1 MPVFTAGGLATG
13 MDTNSIVEQLVSLE
27 SRPLSLL
34 RSRQSGMKTQVST
47 LADLVSKLSSL
58 AAAAKDLGDA
68 GVLGTKAVSTND
80 AFTAT
85 PGSAATAGRYGVEVT
100 ALARAAKWRS
110 AAFAAGATHAGGTL
124 TLTVQGVTY
133 PPPPA
138 QPIAIADRA
147 SLADV
152 AAQIRALGAPV
163 TATVLSDGTRSY
175 LSITARDTGHPVAG
189 GAAAALSVAF
199 TPTGTPAG
207 QLPAYAEI
215 EGARN
220 ATFEIDG
227 LAFTRPS
234 NTVSDALPG
243 VTLTLRKEG
252 APAEDLVVA
261 NDPDATKARLQKFV
275 DAYNA
280 VMAVVQKQ
288 LSPAE
293 GSSRSAS
300 LQGDAAVRGLQR
312 RLQALVVAAVP
323 GLGTTSTL
331 ADLGVKTARDGSL
344 SVDAATLDKAVA
356 RDPAAVNGLFSKATT
371 GLSALAADLASAY
384 TRAGDGVLVARQK
397 GLDESIKSLD
407 RQAEAMSKRIEAFR
421 TNLLRQFAAMEE
433 AVSGYKS
440 IGDFLT
446 RQTAQTAK

>member
-13 MDTNSIVEQLVSLE
+13 MDTNSIVEQLVALE
-27 SRPLSLL
+27 SRPLDLL
-34 RSRQSGMKTQVST
+34 RARQSGMRTQVST
-47 LADLVSKLSSL
+47 LGDIISKLSAL
-58 AAAAKDLGDA
+58 ATAAKDLGDA
-68 GVLGTKAVSTND
+68 GVLGTRAVSTND
-80 AFTAT
+80 AFSAV

-110 AAFAAGATHAGGTL
+110 GAFAAGATHAGGTL
-124 TLTVQGVTY
+124 TLTVQGKTY
-133 PPPPA
+133 D
-138 QPIAIADRA
+138 PITIADGA

-152 AAQIRALGAPV
+152 AAKIRALGAPV
-163 TATVLSDGTRSY
+163 SASVLSDGASSY
-175 LSITARDTGHPVAG
+175 LSITARDTGHPLG
-189 GAAAALSVAF
+189 GAASAALGVAF
-199 TPTGTPAG
+199 APDAGATGQP
-207 QLPAYAEI
+207 PAYAEV
-215 EGARN
+215 EAARN
-220 ATFEIDG
+220 ASFAIDG
-227 LAFTRPS
+227 LAFTRQS

-252 APAEDLVVA
+252 GPAEDLVVA
-261 NDPDATKARLQKFV
+261 NDLDQTKGRLQKFV

-280 VMAVVQKQ
+280 VMAVVQRQ

-323 GLGTTSTL
+323 GLGTISTL

-356 RDPAAVNGLFSKATT
+356 RDPAAVNGLFSTATA
-371 GLSALAADLASAY
+371 GVAALAADLSTSY

-397 GLDESIKSLD
+397 GLDENIKSLD
-407 RQAEAMSKRIEAFR
+407 RQAEAMAARLEAYR
-421 TNLLRQFAAMEE
+421 TNLVRQFTAMEE

-440 IGDFLT
+440 IGAFLT
-446 RQTAQTAK
+446 SQSTKSSS